1 MAVKIVKL
9 GRYNPWWK
17 GGQWITY
24 DPDLSKI
31 AVQERIPRKVIPIEN
46 GEITLIRGVRRAGK
60 TFYLKTLIE
69 SLVRE
74 VDDRLKVVYIPCD
87 RFTRREVRGF
97 IDELR
102 RRRGDLYVFL
112 DEITYLNGWRLLLK
126 ELGEEGVTTV
136 ATGSNPV
143 ELKREAEL
151 LPGRGIEGNEYY
163 FNPLNFREFARYMKP
178 QLPDVSFGYS
188 EPDVD
193 GVFPWYEEIEGL
205 FYAYLQTG
213 GFPEAVL
220 DLKKQGKVGEER
232 YEEFIRLV
240 LGEIAKSG
248 KNEETAREILEA
260 VLNLRGNRVDYVSIA
275 REVGVSH
282 PTVREYLST
291 LENAR
296 LIYTLETWDISRKRH
311 AHRKE
316 KKIVFQSPLIAM
328 SLAVYLGENPI
339 EFPDKNIEWLVEGTV
354 ATHVIWH
361 LEKPIIQENHSFAGF
376 YYDRTKECDLVIKEG
391 GRFFGIEVKY
401 GKVKRKN
408 YPFPVIYLS
417 KDELG
422 EDTVPVSLY
431 LYGLKKRERSI

>member
-1 MAVKIVKL
+1 MAVKVVKL
-9 GRYNPWWK
+9 VRHNPWWK
-17 GGQWITY
+17 GAQWITD

-31 AVQERIPRKVIPIEN
+31 SVQERIPRKDISLKN

-60 TFYLKTLIE
+60 SFYLKTLIE

-74 VDDRLKVVYIPCD
+74 VDPLKVVYIPCD
-87 RFTRREVRGF
+87 RFTRGEVRGF

-102 RRRGDLYVFL
+102 RRHGKLYVFL
-112 DEITYLNGWRLLLK
+112 DEITYLNGWRLILK

-143 ELKREAEL
+143 ELKNEAEL
-151 LPGRGIEGNEYY
+151 LPGRDIEGNEYY
-163 FNPLNFREFARYMKP
+163 FNPLNFREFARYMKSK
-178 QLPDVSFGYS
+178 LPDASFRYN
-188 EPDVD
+188 EPEVN
-193 GVFPWYEEIEGL
+193 GVFPWYEEIDGL

-220 DLKKQGKVGEER
+220 DIKKQGKVEEKR

-248 KNEETAREILEA
+248 KNEEIAREILEV
-260 VLNLRGNRVDYVSIA
+260 VLNLKGNRVDYVSIA
-275 REVGVSH
+275 REIGVSH
-282 PTVREYLST
+282 PTVRDYLST

-296 LIYTLETWDISRKRH
+296 LIYTLEAWDISRKRH

-316 KKIVFQSPLIAM
+316 KKIVFQSPLIAL
-328 SLAVYLGENPI
+328 SLAVYLGEDAL
-339 EFPDKNIEWLVEGTV
+339 EFLEKNIEWLVENTV
-354 ATHVIWH
+354 VSHVIWH
-361 LEKPIIQENHSFAGF
+361 LEEPLLREKHSFAGF
-376 YYDRTKECDLVIKEG
+376 YYDRNKECDLVVRERGK
-391 GRFFGIEVKY
+391 FFGIEVKY
-401 GKVKRKN
+401 GKVKRKT
-408 YPFPVIYLS
+408 YSFPVIYLS

-431 LYGLKKRERSI
+431 LYGLEKSERSI